1 MFFLLGLDC
10 DILDEE
16 GFDEVTIDDFL
27 IFVFFF
33 CELEQWFLSVDN
45 NKNDS
50 CVEMATDIFWTDF
63 FELSLTMDEID
74 FRFAL
79 QKEVS
84 IVVND
89 PLREVVA
96 DSHTQMDEVR

>member
-1 MFFLLGLDC
+1 
-10 DILDEE
+10 
-16 GFDEVTIDDFL
+16 
-27 IFVFFF
+27 
-33 CELEQWFLSVDN
+33 
-45 NKNDS
+45 
-50 CVEMATDIFWTDF
+50 MATDIFWTDF